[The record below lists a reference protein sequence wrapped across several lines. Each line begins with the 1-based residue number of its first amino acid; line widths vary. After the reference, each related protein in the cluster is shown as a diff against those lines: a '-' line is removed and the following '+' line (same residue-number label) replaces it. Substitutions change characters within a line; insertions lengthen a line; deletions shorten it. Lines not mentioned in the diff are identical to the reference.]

1 MTLDKKI
8 ITQVIGFCNRDLVP
22 DEQFKSGATPY
33 PIDWFSDYFSFLEN
47 PKLQKYLGEAYYQA
61 RFLYKL
67 MNGLRLPIAKHRAIV
82 RFQII
87 QYASICEAILQA
99 AIETFY
105 KSEFE
110 EKYAVTQMIKCQN
123 ALSTSTKITF
133 ENKNVYLCESMK
145 LFL

>member
-1 MTLDKKI
+1 MALDKKL

-33 PIDWFSDYFSFLEN
+33 PINWFTDYFSFLEN

-87 QYASICEAILQA
+87 QYASIGSV
-99 AIETFY
+99 
-105 KSEFE
+105 K
-110 EKYAVTQMIKCQN
+110 
-123 ALSTSTKITF
+123 
-133 ENKNVYLCESMK
+133 
-145 LFL
+145 